1 MPTGPGGERGTM
13 RGHVLIT
20 GATGFV
26 GSALA
31 RVLAREWPDA
41 EVTLADRRAGVP
53 DVRQV
58 EMADPEA
65 VGALIGECQPSH
77 VFHLAGATRAPS
89 LKAFLDANLEPTRVL
104 LEAIEQH
111 APGARVMVPGSAA
124 EYGDVAAVD
133 LPIRET
139 QALRPISAYGVS
151 KACQCLLTPHYAAR
165 GLSVMTGRAFNV
177 VGRGI
182 PDTLFLGAV
191 VRQLKDVR
199 DGRADHIEVGELG
212 GMRDLTDIDDIC
224 RAMLDVASL
233 GVPGEAYN
241 ICSGVGVSM
250 ADVLD
255 RLMTI
260 AGLRVDVRRVGER
273 LRQGDIADSVGSSE
287 KLRRLSGWEP
297 RTGLDESLRAL
308 VDEVL
313 GA

>member
-53 DVRQV
+53 GVRRV

-65 VGALIGECQPSH
+65 VGALIGECEPSH
-77 VFHLAGATRAPS
+77 VFHLAGVTRAPS

-212 GMRDLTDIDDIC
+212 GKRDLTDIDDIC

-233 GVPGEAYN
+233 GEPGEAYN

-273 LRQGDIADSVGSSE
+273 LRQGDISDSVGSSE

-297 RTGLDESLRAL
+297 RTGLDASLRAL